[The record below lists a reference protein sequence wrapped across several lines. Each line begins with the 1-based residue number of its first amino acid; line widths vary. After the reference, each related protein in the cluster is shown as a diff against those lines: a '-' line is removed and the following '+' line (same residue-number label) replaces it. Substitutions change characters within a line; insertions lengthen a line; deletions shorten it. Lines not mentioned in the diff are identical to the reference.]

1 MLNITHYTL
10 LRKKKESFMSKI
22 AIIYFSKTDVT
33 GQLAR
38 AIAAGVE
45 QQGIKQQGECEIL
58 SHRIE
63 GSEII
68 EGRFVNPNLM
78 DELAEY
84 DAIIFGSPTYM
95 GGVAA
100 QFKAFADASSES
112 WYHQKWAN
120 KVAAGFT
127 SGGALNGDQSCTL
140 QYLQTFAY
148 QHGMMWV
155 GLDKISNSGEQNLNR
170 YGVQGGI
177 VAQGGEDGQLHASD
191 VATAEYLGKR
201 VAMLVDKLS
210 TR

>member
-1 MLNITHYTL
+1 M
-10 LRKKKESFMSKI
+10 KKGTIVSKI

-33 GQLAR
+33 GQLAQ

-45 QQGIKQQGECEIL
+45 QQGECEIL

-68 EGRFVNPNLM
+68 EGRFVNPHLM
-78 DELAEY
+78 DELAEC

-177 VAQGGEDGQLHASD
+177 VAQGGEDGQLHSSD

-201 VAMLVDKLS
+201 VAALVSKLS
-210 TR
+210 ATSAT

>member
-1 MLNITHYTL
+1 
-10 LRKKKESFMSKI
+10 MSKI

-45 QQGIKQQGECEIL
+45 QQSIKQQGECEIL

>member
-1 MLNITHYTL
+1 
-10 LRKKKESFMSKI
+10 MSKI

-45 QQGIKQQGECEIL
+45 QQSIKQQGECEIL

-68 EGRFVNPNLM
+68 EGRFVKPNLM
-78 DELAEY
+78 DELAEC

-201 VAMLVDKLS
+201 VATLVDKLS
-210 TR
+210 AR

>member
-1 MLNITHYTL
+1 
-10 LRKKKESFMSKI
+10 MSKI

-68 EGRFVNPNLM
+68 EGRFVKPNLM
-78 DELAEY
+78 DELAEC

-177 VAQGGEDGQLHASD
+177 VAQGGADGQLHASD

-201 VAMLVDKLS
+201 VATLVDKLS

>member
-1 MLNITHYTL
+1 
-10 LRKKKESFMSKI
+10 MSKI

-58 SHRIE
+58 SNRIE

-68 EGRFVNPNLM
+68 EGRFVKPNLM
-78 DELAEY
+78 DELAEC

>member
-1 MLNITHYTL
+1 
-10 LRKKKESFMSKI
+10 MSKI

-68 EGRFVNPNLM
+68 EGRFVKPNLM
-78 DELAEY
+78 DELAEC

-177 VAQGGEDGQLHASD
+177 VAQGGADGQLHASD

-210 TR
+210 TS

>member
-1 MLNITHYTL
+1 
-10 LRKKKESFMSKI
+10 MSKI

-45 QQGIKQQGECEIL
+45 QQGIKQQRECEIL

-78 DELAEY
+78 DELAEC

-177 VAQGGEDGQLHASD
+177 VAQGEDGKLHSSD
-191 VATAEYLGKR
+191 IATAEYLGKR
-201 VAMLVDKLS
+201 VAALVSKLS
-210 TR
+210 ATSAT

>member
-1 MLNITHYTL
+1 M
-10 LRKKKESFMSKI
+10 

-68 EGRFVNPNLM
+68 EGRFVKPNLM
-78 DELAEY
+78 DELAEC

-201 VAMLVDKLS
+201 VAMLVDKFS
-210 TR
+210 AR

>member
-1 MLNITHYTL
+1 
-10 LRKKKESFMSKI
+10 MSKI

-38 AIAAGVE
+38 AIAAGLE

-148 QHGMMWV
+148 QHGMIWV
-155 GLDKISNSGEQNLNR
+155 GLDRISNSGEQNLNR

>member
-1 MLNITHYTL
+1 
-10 LRKKKESFMSKI
+10 MSKI

-45 QQGIKQQGECEIL
+45 QQSIKQQGECEIL

-68 EGRFVNPNLM
+68 EGRFVKPNLM
-78 DELAEY
+78 DELAEC

-201 VAMLVDKLS
+201 VATLVDKLS
-210 TR
+210 TS

>member
-1 MLNITHYTL
+1 
-10 LRKKKESFMSKI
+10 MSKI

-38 AIAAGVE
+38 AIAAGAE

-68 EGRFVNPNLM
+68 EGRFVNPHLM
-78 DELAEY
+78 DELAEC

-95 GGVAA
+95 GSVAA

-112 WYHQKWAN
+112 WYYQKWAG
-120 KVAAGFT
+120 KIAAGFT
-127 SGGALNGDQSCTL
+127 SGGAMNGDQSCTL
-140 QYLQTFAY
+140 QYLQTLAS

-177 VAQGGEDGQLHASD
+177 VAQGGEGGQLHASD

-210 TR
+210 AR

>member
-1 MLNITHYTL
+1 
-10 LRKKKESFMSKI
+10 MSKI

-33 GQLAR
+33 GQLAQ

-45 QQGIKQQGECEIL
+45 QQGECEIL

-78 DELAEY
+78 DELAEC

-155 GLDKISNSGEQNLNR
+155 GLDKISNSGEQNLNL

>member
-1 MLNITHYTL
+1 
-10 LRKKKESFMSKI
+10 MSKI

-33 GQLAR
+33 GQLAQ

-45 QQGIKQQGECEIL
+45 QQGECEIL

-78 DELAEY
+78 DELAEC

-112 WYHQKWAN
+112 WYNQKWAN

-177 VAQGGEDGQLHASD
+177 VAQGEDGKLHSSD
-191 VATAEYLGKR
+191 IATAEYLGKR
-201 VAMLVDKLS
+201 VAALVSKLS
-210 TR
+210 ATSAT

>member
-1 MLNITHYTL
+1 
-10 LRKKKESFMSKI
+10 MSKI

-68 EGRFVNPNLM
+68 EGRFVKPNLM
-78 DELAEY
+78 DELAEC

-210 TR
+210 NR

>member
-1 MLNITHYTL
+1 
-10 LRKKKESFMSKI
+10 MSKI

-33 GQLAR
+33 SQLAR

-78 DELAEY
+78 DELAEC

-95 GGVAA
+95 GSVAA

-112 WYHQKWAN
+112 WYNQKWAN

-170 YGVQGGI
+170 YGVQSGI
-177 VAQGGEDGQLHASD
+177 VAQGEDGKLHSSD
-191 VATAEYLGKR
+191 IATAEYLGKR
-201 VAMLVDKLS
+201 VAALVSKLS
-210 TR
+210 ATSAT

>member
-1 MLNITHYTL
+1 MA
-10 LRKKKESFMSKI
+10 KI

-38 AIAAGVE
+38 AIAAGAE
-45 QQGIKQQGECEIL
+45 QQGIEQQGGFEIL
-58 SHRIE
+58 SHRIQ

-68 EGRFVNPNLM
+68 EGRFVHPNLM
-78 DELAEY
+78 DELAEC

-95 GGVAA
+95 GSVAA

-112 WYHQKWAN
+112 WCYQKWAG
-120 KVAAGFT
+120 KIAAGFT
-127 SGGALNGDQSCTL
+127 SGGARNGDQSCTL
-140 QYLQTFAY
+140 QYLQTLAN

-177 VAQGGEDGQLHASD
+177 VAQGGEDGQLPLSEL
-191 VATAEYLGKR
+191 ATAEYLGKR
-201 VAMLVDKLS
+201 VAMLVNKLS

>member
-1 MLNITHYTL
+1 MA
-10 LRKKKESFMSKI
+10 KI

-38 AIAAGVE
+38 AIAAGAE
-45 QQGIKQQGECEIL
+45 QQGIEQQGRFEIL
-58 SHRIE
+58 SHRIQ

-68 EGRFVNPNLM
+68 EGRFVHPNLM
-78 DELAEY
+78 DELAEC

-95 GGVAA
+95 GSVVA

-112 WYHQKWAN
+112 WCYQKWAG
-120 KVAAGFT
+120 KIAAGFT
-127 SGGALNGDQSCTL
+127 SGEAMNGDQSCTL
-140 QYLQTFAY
+140 QYLQTLAN

-177 VAQGGEDGQLHASD
+177 VAQGGEDGQLPPSD
-191 VATAEYLGKR
+191 LATAEYLGKR
-201 VAMLVDKLS
+201 VAMLVNKLS

>member
-1 MLNITHYTL
+1 MA
-10 LRKKKESFMSKI
+10 KI

-38 AIAAGVE
+38 AIAAGAE
-45 QQGIKQQGECEIL
+45 QQGIEQQGGFEIL
-58 SHRIE
+58 SHRIQ

-68 EGRFVNPNLM
+68 EGRFVHPNLM
-78 DELAEY
+78 DELAEC

-95 GGVAA
+95 GSVAA

-112 WYHQKWAN
+112 WCYQKWAG
-120 KVAAGFT
+120 KIAAGFT
-127 SGGALNGDQSCTL
+127 SGGAMNGDQSCTL
-140 QYLQTFAY
+140 QYLQTLAN
-148 QHGMMWV
+148 QHGMMWL

-177 VAQGGEDGQLHASD
+177 VAQGGEDGQLPPSEL
-191 VATAEYLGKR
+191 ATAEYLGKR
-201 VAMLVDKLS
+201 VAMLVNKLS

>member
-1 MLNITHYTL
+1 
-10 LRKKKESFMSKI
+10 MSKI

-45 QQGIKQQGECEIL
+45 QQGIKQQGECEIH

-68 EGRFVNPNLM
+68 EGRFVNPHLM
-78 DELAEY
+78 DELAEC

-155 GLDKISNSGEQNLNR
+155 GLDKIINSGEQNLNR

-177 VAQGGEDGQLHASD
+177 VAQGGADGQLHASD

-201 VAMLVDKLS
+201 VAMLVDKFS
-210 TR
+210 AR

>member
-1 MLNITHYTL
+1 
-10 LRKKKESFMSKI
+10 MSKI

-45 QQGIKQQGECEIL
+45 QQGIKQQGGFEII

-78 DELAEY
+78 DELAEC

-148 QHGMMWV
+148 QHSMMWV

-177 VAQGGEDGQLHASD
+177 VAQGEDGKLHRSD
-191 VATAEYLGKR
+191 IATAEYLGKR
-201 VAMLVDKLS
+201 VAALVSKLS
-210 TR
+210 ATSAT

>member
-1 MLNITHYTL
+1 
-10 LRKKKESFMSKI
+10 MSKI

-33 GQLAR
+33 SQLAR

-78 DELAEY
+78 DELTEC

-155 GLDKISNSGEQNLNR
+155 GLDKISNSGEQNMNR

-177 VAQGGEDGQLHASD
+177 VAQGEDGKLHSSD
-191 VATAEYLGKR
+191 IATAEYLGKR
-201 VAMLVDKLS
+201 VAALVSKLS
-210 TR
+210 ATSAT

>member
-1 MLNITHYTL
+1 
-10 LRKKKESFMSKI
+10 MSKI

-33 GQLAR
+33 GQLAQ

-45 QQGIKQQGECEIL
+45 QQGECEIL

-68 EGRFVNPNLM
+68 EGRFVKPNLM
-78 DELAEY
+78 DELAEC

-140 QYLQTFAY
+140 QYLQTFAH
-148 QHGMMWV
+148 QHGLMWV

-177 VAQGGEDGQLHASD
+177 VAQGGADGQLHASD

>member
-68 EGRFVNPNLM
+68 EGRFVKPNLM
-78 DELAEY
+78 DELAEC

>member
-1 MLNITHYTL
+1 
-10 LRKKKESFMSKI
+10 MSKI

-120 KVAAGFT
+120 KMAAGFT

>member
-1 MLNITHYTL
+1 
-10 LRKKKESFMSKI
+10 MSKI

-33 GQLAR
+33 SQLAR

>member
-1 MLNITHYTL
+1 
-10 LRKKKESFMSKI
+10 MSKI

-38 AIAAGVE
+38 AIAAGLE
-45 QQGIKQQGECEIL
+45 QQGIKQQGGFEII

-68 EGRFVNPNLM
+68 EGRFVNPSLI
-78 DELAEY
+78 DELAEC

-100 QFKAFADASSES
+100 QFKAFADSSSES

-201 VAMLVDKLS
+201 VAMLVDKFS
-210 TR
+210 AR

>member
-1 MLNITHYTL
+1 
-10 LRKKKESFMSKI
+10 MSKI

-68 EGRFVNPNLM
+68 EGRFLKPNLM
-78 DELAEY
+78 DELAEC

>member
-1 MLNITHYTL
+1 
-10 LRKKKESFMSKI
+10 MSKI

-68 EGRFVNPNLM
+68 EGRFVKPNLM
-78 DELAEY
+78 DELAEC

-201 VAMLVDKLS
+201 VAMLVDKFS
-210 TR
+210 AR

>member
-1 MLNITHYTL
+1 
-10 LRKKKESFMSKI
+10 MSKI

-33 GQLAR
+33 DQLAR

-78 DELAEY
+78 DELTECN
-84 DAIIFGSPTYM
+84 AIIFGSPTYM

-177 VAQGGEDGQLHASD
+177 VAQGGEDGQLHTSD

-201 VAMLVDKLS
+201 VAMLVDKFS
-210 TR
+210 AR

>member
-1 MLNITHYTL
+1 
-10 LRKKKESFMSKI
+10 MSKI

-68 EGRFVNPNLM
+68 EGRFVKPNLM
-78 DELAEY
+78 DELAEC

-177 VAQGGEDGQLHASD
+177 VAQGGEDGLLHASD

>member
-1 MLNITHYTL
+1 V
-10 LRKKKESFMSKI
+10 SKI

-33 GQLAR
+33 GQLAQ

-45 QQGIKQQGECEIL
+45 QQGECEIL

-68 EGRFVNPNLM
+68 EGRFVNPHLM
-78 DELAEY
+78 DELAEC

-177 VAQGGEDGQLHASD
+177 VAQGGEDGQLHSSD

-201 VAMLVDKLS
+201 VAALVSKLS
-210 TR
+210 ATSAT

>member
-1 MLNITHYTL
+1 
-10 LRKKKESFMSKI
+10 MSKI

-177 VAQGGEDGQLHASD
+177 VAQGGADGQLHASD

-201 VAMLVDKLS
+201 VATLVDKLS
-210 TR
+210 TS